1 MTAPQFR
8 PLKFGVTRVNL
19 RNGTD
24 GTRYL
29 QADQDLQAF
38 PDRLTDRLQHWA
50 QVKPEHSFMARR
62 IQQADGTLGDWQHI
76 SYAQA
81 WQTARNIAQGLI
93 DRGLNAERPVVILSE
108 NSLEHAL
115 LALGC
120 LVAGVPYVPT
130 SPPYSLVSVDYDKLK
145 HVLSTVTPG
154 MVFASDARY
163 AKAIAATV
171 SDDMEVVMVEGDV
184 PGRSVTAF
192 ESLCSQPATP
202 AVDAAMAATGP
213 DTIAKF
219 LFTSGST
226 KLPKA
231 VINTNRL
238 WCANQQQMAQSM
250 PVLAEQ
256 ELVLV
261 DWLPWNH
268 TFGGNHNFGMT
279 VFHGGT
285 LYIDDGKP
293 TPALMHETLRNL
305 REIAPTVYFNVPT
318 GFEAIAHAMQ
328 TDDQL
333 RKTLLSRVQMFF
345 YAGAALAQPI
355 WDSLYASQER
365 EVGERIVMGTG
376 LGMTESGPFGIF
388 VTNPFVQAGDL
399 GVPTPGL
406 ELKLVNMQG
415 KTEVRY
421 RGPNITPGYW
431 RNPEETASAFDEE
444 GFFKTGDA
452 VQWIDETDVHL
463 GLKFDGRIAE
473 DFKLAT
479 GTFVSVG
486 PLRAK
491 IIAAGAPFIQDAVL
505 TGINLKEVGAMIFPT
520 PAVRALSGLPA
531 DAPLADVLASAPVL
545 AKFQDIVNTLA
556 QTSTG
561 SANRIARLCLLS
573 EPPTIDKGEI
583 TDKGSI
589 NQRSVLTHRADTV
602 AALHADTLHDIKE
615 EKMASKGFFNAFADV
630 WMHDGV
636 RTPMVDY
643 CGSLGHIS
651 PTDLGIK
658 AAREALKRAGIA
670 ASEIGSVI
678 TGNMAPGDFDQFVL
692 PRHIGLYAGV
702 PQEVPAI
709 MVQRICGT
717 GFELFRQAG
726 EQIEAGVCEAAL
738 VVGTESMT
746 RNPIA
751 AFDHRTGFKL
761 GAPVGFKDFMWEAL
775 KDPAAGINMIQTAE
789 NLAKKYSITRE
800 EVDQFASDSFAKA
813 VAAQAEGFHAGEIV
827 PVVTEKFEL
836 EGYVSR

>member
-1 MTAPQFR
+1 MNAPKFR
-8 PLKFGVTRVNL
+8 PLKFGVTRVTL
-19 RNGTD
+19 QSGAPGTH
-24 GTRYL
+24 YL
-29 QADQDLQAF
+29 KADQALQAF
-38 PDRLTDRLQHWA
+38 PDRLTDRLEHWA
-50 QVKPEHSFMARR
+50 QTQPDKTFMARR
-62 IQQADGTLGDWQHI
+62 VKQADGTLGDWKHVT
-76 SYAQA
+76 YAQA
-81 WQTARNIAQGLI
+81 WQTARSIAQSLI
-93 DRGLNAERPVVILSE
+93 QRGLSAERPVVILSE

-120 LVAGVPYVPT
+120 LVAGVPHVPT

-145 HVLSTVTPG
+145 HVLRTVTPG
-154 MVFASDARY
+154 LVFASDARY
-163 AKAIAATV
+163 AKAVAATV
-171 SDDMEVVMVEGDV
+171 AEDMEIVMVEGGV
-184 PGRSVTAF
+184 PGRSVTSF
-192 ESLCSQPATP
+192 ESLCATPATA

-231 VINTNRL
+231 VINTHRL

-250 PVLAEQ
+250 PVLAES

-318 GFEAIAHAMQ
+318 GFEAIANAMAE
-328 TDDQL
+328 DDLL

-345 YAGAALAQPI
+345 YAGAGLAQPI

-406 ELKLVNMQG
+406 ELKLVDTGG

-431 RNPEETASAFDEE
+431 RNPQETEEAFDEE

-452 VQWIDETDVHL
+452 VQWIDKNDPHL

-491 IIAAGAPFIQDAVL
+491 IIAAGAPYIQDAVL

-520 PAVRALSGLPA
+520 PAVRALSGLAA
-531 DAPLADVLASAPVL
+531 DAPWADVLSSAPVL

-556 QTSTG
+556 QSATG

-589 NQRSVLTHRADTV
+589 NQRSVLMHRAATV
-602 AALHADTLHDIKE
+602 AALHESTLSHI
-615 EKMASKGFFNAFADV
+615 V
-630 WMHDGV
+630 QPQ
-636 RTPMVDY
+636 RTV
-643 CGSLGHIS
+643 
-651 PTDLGIK
+651 
-658 AAREALKRAGIA
+658 
-670 ASEIGSVI
+670 
-678 TGNMAPGDFDQFVL
+678 
-692 PRHIGLYAGV
+692 
-702 PQEVPAI
+702 
-709 MVQRICGT
+709 
-717 GFELFRQAG
+717 
-726 EQIEAGVCEAAL
+726 
-738 VVGTESMT
+738 
-746 RNPIA
+746 
-751 AFDHRTGFKL
+751 
-761 GAPVGFKDFMWEAL
+761 
-775 KDPAAGINMIQTAE
+775 TA
-789 NLAKKYSITRE
+789 T
-800 EVDQFASDSFAKA
+800 
-813 VAAQAEGFHAGEIV
+813 
-827 PVVTEKFEL
+827 
-836 EGYVSR
+836 